1 LRSHHFVVEC
11 DHAALHP
18 LIQKQLKGAIYDRW
32 LAILQQYNF
41 QIRYKPAAQM
51 QAPDALSRCMTSDA
65 TDCISSPIESDPYFP
80 YVAEQTGNIDII
92 EVNSSGEQIIQE
104 IQLNHMSVI
113 PNESDTDT
121 GYTVDTE
128 DDSVLKV
135 GNDSIST
142 YHLANTEMCHLNSAF
157 IQEEKIVSLQISD
170 LNVALLYDGKYCLPH
185 M

>member
-1 LRSHHFVVEC
+1 
-11 DHAALHP
+11 
-18 LIQKQLKGAIYDRW
+18 
-32 LAILQQYNF
+32 
-41 QIRYKPAAQM
+41 
-51 QAPDALSRCMTSDA
+51 
-65 TDCISSPIESDPYFP
+65 
-80 YVAEQTGNIDII
+80 VAEQTENIDII

-142 YHLANTEMCHLNSAF
+142 YHLANGL
-157 IQEEKIVSLQISD
+157 I
-170 LNVALLYDGKYCLPH
+170 
-185 M
+185 

>member
-1 LRSHHFVVEC
+1 M
-11 DHAALHP
+11 
-18 LIQKQLKGAIYDRW
+18 K
-32 LAILQQYNF
+32 
-41 QIRYKPAAQM
+41 
-51 QAPDALSRCMTSDA
+51 SDA

-92 EVNSSGEQIIQE
+92 EVNSSGEQIIQV

-170 LNVALLYDGKYCLPH
+170 L